1 MVLHEKGIDFDVHEV
16 DLGDKS
22 EEFLS
27 VSPYGKVPVLR
38 VNGSSLYESNIVN
51 EYLDEVYD
59 SPRLMPENPE
69 LRASVRSWM
78 AFADDY
84 FFPSVYRVRMGPQR
98 GYSKELIQEARER
111 LDDALSRL
119 EHQLENREY
128 LVGEYTLAD
137 IAHAGNFH
145 RLRNLAESGDFP
157 LRKYP
162 NVMAW
167 IERVEA
173 RQSYKS
179 SVKRFT
185 RLLGLSAS
193 LGESPT
199 LAATTTVAR
208 ARTREPP
215 YRSWTPS
222 PGHETP
228 QGPLPSGPPP
238 WLTCSCLPTATLSS
252 AGFFPWPWPSL
263 RQSLSCLDSLLWS
276 HGSYP
281 ETSEAS
287 SSA

>member
-1 MVLHEKGIDFDVHEV
+1 MVLHEKGIDFEVHEV
-16 DLGDKS
+16 DLSDKS

-59 SPRLMPENPE
+59 SPRLMPEDPE
-69 LRASVRSWM
+69 RRASVRSWM

-179 SVKRFT
+179 SV
-185 RLLGLSAS
+185 
-193 LGESPT
+193 
-199 LAATTTVAR
+199 
-208 ARTREPP
+208 
-215 YRSWTPS
+215 
-222 PGHETP
+222 
-228 QGPLPSGPPP
+228 
-238 WLTCSCLPTATLSS
+238 
-252 AGFFPWPWPSL
+252 
-263 RQSLSCLDSLLWS
+263 
-276 HGSYP
+276 
-281 ETSEAS
+281 
-287 SSA
+287 